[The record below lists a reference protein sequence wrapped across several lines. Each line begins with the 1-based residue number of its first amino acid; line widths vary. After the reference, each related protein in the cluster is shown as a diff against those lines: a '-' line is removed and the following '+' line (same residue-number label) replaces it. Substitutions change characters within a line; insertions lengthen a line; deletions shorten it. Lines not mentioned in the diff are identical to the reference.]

1 MGSELSKNKRKQNKT
16 KNIKKP
22 SNMTMK
28 TLVQEFSEKDGKLIS
43 TVAFKEVEEPT
54 ARSLKEDEVLI
65 KILAQPI
72 NPTDIALFNPIG
84 GSKVYKQG
92 ENSVYQEIL
101 PAASAMYKSKV
112 GSSLSI
118 GSEACG
124 KVIATGINAKELED
138 KIVSLFGFPV
148 AEFGQKKIVHKMA
161 CFVHN
166 DGVNV
171 RHAAA
176 ALVNP
181 LAVVSFLEQAK
192 ADGHS
197 AMVHTAAASNLGK
210 MLVKYCKM
218 ENFPLVCVVRKDAQV
233 KELKDLGAEYV
244 VNSTSPG
251 FNKELFESLLK
262 TRATCC
268 FDAVGGGTLG
278 GKILAQME
286 KALISNMGPAAGKYG
301 SNIKKTLY
309 AYGMLDPNNLEVP
322 KTVGMQYSVEGFGFF
337 QWFGPLSAEEKAK
350 QFKKVADNISTVFK
364 SDFGVEL
371 GFSDFVKIDNYK
383 NCVEQK
389 TNSKVLLMPNGP
401 EALN

>member
-1 MGSELSKNKRKQNKT
+1 MKN
-16 KNIKKP
+16 
-22 SNMTMK
+22 
-28 TLVQEFSEKDGKLIS
+28 LVQVFSEQDGKVFS

-54 ARSLKEDEVLI
+54 AKSLKEDEVLI

-124 KVIATGINAKELED
+124 KVIATGSNAKELQDE
-138 KIVSLFGFPV
+138 IVSLFGFPV
-148 AEFGQKKIVHKMA
+148 AGFGQKKIAHKMA

-181 LAVVSFLEQAK
+181 LTVVSFLEQAK

-244 VNSTSPG
+244 LNSRGPG
-251 FNKELFESLLK
+251 FKKELFESLLK

-268 FDAVGGGTLG
+268 FDAIAGGTLG
-278 GKILAQME
+278 GLILTQME
-286 KALISNMGPAAGKYG
+286 KAVLANMGERERAAVGKYG
-301 SNIKKTLY
+301 SNVKKTLY
-309 AYGMLDPNNLEVP
+309 VYGALDFNDIRIPI
-322 KTVGMQYSVEGFGFF
+322 TVGKRYSVEGFLLF

-364 SDFGVEL
+364 SEYGVEL
-371 GFSDFVKIDNYK
+371 GYEDFVKLENYK
-383 NCVEQK
+383 NCIEQK
-389 TNSKVLLMPNGP
+389 SNSKVLLLPNGA
-401 EALN
+401 EALK

>member
-1 MGSELSKNKRKQNKT
+1 MGSELSKNKPKQNKT

-54 ARSLKEDEVLI
+54 AKSLKEDEVLI

-124 KVIATGINAKELED
+124 KVIATGSNAKELQD

-148 AEFGQKKIVHKMA
+148 AEFGQKKIVNKMA

-176 ALVNP
+176 AVVNP
-181 LAVVSFLEQAK
+181 LTVMSFLEQAK

-244 VNSTSPG
+244 LNSTSPSYE
-251 FNKELFESLLK
+251 KELFEALVK
-262 TRATCC
+262 TKATCC

-309 AYGMLDPNNLEVP
+309 VYGMLDPSNLEVP
-322 KTVGMQYSVEGFGFF
+322 KTVGMQYSVEGFAYV
-337 QWFGPLSAEEKAK
+337 QWYGPLSPKEKVAAF
-350 QFKKVADNISTVFK
+350 QKVADNISTVFK

-371 GFSDFVKIDNYK
+371 GFSDFVKVDNYK